1 MKEKIKTLVKNNILE
16 HIKLLDECSEEIYL
30 KTLLFSKEIIAC
42 IKKGGKILIAGNGGS
57 AADAQHFSTELTVRL
72 RKNRIALPALSLV
85 TDTSALTAIGNDF
98 NFNKIFSRQ
107 VEALAKK
114 EDIFIGI
121 STSGNSKN
129 ILETFK
135 YCKVKKI
142 KSIGIFGNN
151 GGLCKKYCKNFFTLK
166 SNDASRVQE
175 VHIIFW
181 QNICEIVESHFHKH
195 GKI

>member
-1 MKEKIKTLVKNNILE
+1 MTKKIKTLVKNNILE
-16 HIKLLDECSEEIYL
+16 HIKILDECCEEIYS
-30 KTLLFSKEIIAC
+30 KTLLFSNEIIDC

-72 RKNRIALPALSLV
+72 RKNRIALPALSLA

-98 NFNKIFSRQ
+98 NFDKIFSRQ
-107 VEALAKK
+107 VEALARK

-129 ILETFK
+129 IVNTFK

-151 GGLCKKYCKNFFTLK
+151 GGLSKKYCKNFFSLK

-175 VHIIFW
+175 VHVIFW